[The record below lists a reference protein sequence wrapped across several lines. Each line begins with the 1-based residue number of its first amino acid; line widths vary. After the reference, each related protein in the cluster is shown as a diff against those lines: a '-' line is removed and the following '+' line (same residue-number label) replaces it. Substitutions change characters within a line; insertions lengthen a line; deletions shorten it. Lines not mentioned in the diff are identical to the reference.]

1 MMCKRRNKHTF
12 PGAKVQ
18 RIAELGEWPVQAL
31 ATIQKL
37 QKQVDLLRAKAEE
50 LEGAGKRQAA
60 PFGFRHS
67 CSSLHQPLYQAFGAK
82 QVLQSALWV
91 KKVILLRIAFV

>member
-1 MMCKRRNKHTF
+1 MLRKRRNEHTL
-12 PGAKVQ
+12 PDAKDQ
-18 RIAELGEWPVQAL
+18 RIAGLEEQLAQAL

-67 CSSLHQPLYQAFGAK
+67 RSSLHQPL
-82 QVLQSALWV
+82 
-91 KKVILLRIAFV
+91 